1 MGQVTGTEVVEP
13 VRRRRLPWLPL
24 VPARVV
30 QAFRWAAVAVLVADV
45 LLGLLTL
52 PRPADVDEL
61 ERDLSQ
67 GRVRSAGVVDPGMLR
82 SSQSLLG
89 RSPHNQPTSTMWRVG
104 PLGYRITPQEGLSR
118 SSTKTSALQDELRAV
133 PDVEDD
139 LLMRWT
145 SAGALTHV
153 LLVLV
158 LLYGP
163 QPRRATKW
171 AWFWLTFLPFD
182 AGLLALLLRDA
193 PWSRRATAVQ
203 EPLGH
208 RVQPDDHRL
217 TGGRALLLAVALGL
231 LGQLVVDSL
240 SHHLW

>member
-1 MGQVTGTEVVEP
+1 MEQAHGAPLRGGIDLGGTKIEAIVVDANQKVLGSSRHPTPSSGGPE
-13 VRRRRLPWLPL
+13 
-24 VPARVV
+24 
-30 QAFRWAAVAVLVADV
+30 AVAAELVAAM
-45 LLGLLTL
+45 
-52 PRPADVDEL
+52 REAC
-61 ERDLSQ
+61 Q
-67 GRVRSAGVVDPGMLR
+67 GAGV
-82 SSQSLLG
+82 
-89 RSPHNQPTSTMWRVG
+89 
-104 PLGYRITPQEGLSR
+104 E
-118 SSTKTSALQDELRAV
+118 TSALQGELRAV
-133 PDVEDD
+133 PDIEDD